1 MSIIVSLTKPVNYL
15 NDLLNATTVK
25 NSRLIFTLIK
35 KLKKMKSKITLFVML
50 MFVGILTTQAQQGQ
64 RRTAEERTKMMVDRI
79 SDTLKLSKAQQ
90 SDVNTV
96 YLQYF
101 KAQDKLREG
110 LAPGTRPER
119 ADMDKLSADR
129 DAKLKIILKEDQFSK
144 LKEMEAAMRQQRG
157 NGQRPP
163 GQ

>member
-1 MSIIVSLTKPVNYL
+1 
-15 NDLLNATTVK
+15 
-25 NSRLIFTLIK
+25 
-35 KLKKMKSKITLFVML
+35 MKSKITLFVML
-50 MFVGILTTQAQQGQ
+50 MFVGILSTQAQ
-64 RRTAEERTKMMVDRI
+64 RRTPEERTKMMVDRI
-79 SDTLKLSKAQQ
+79 SDSLKLTKAQQ
-90 SDVNTV
+90 SDVDPV
-96 YLQYF
+96 YLEYY

-144 LKEMEAAMRQQRG
+144 LKEMEAAMRNR
-157 NGQRPP
+157 QRPP